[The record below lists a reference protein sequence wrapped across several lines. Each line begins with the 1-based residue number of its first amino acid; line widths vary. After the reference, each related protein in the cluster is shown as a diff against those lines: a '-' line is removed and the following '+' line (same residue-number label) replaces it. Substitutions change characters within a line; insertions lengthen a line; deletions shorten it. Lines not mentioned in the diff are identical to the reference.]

1 MAPEVRSLS
10 EYPPEL
16 FSVICAH
23 VYAAGCPPPTPSL
36 DPVLHAEGDA
46 PTTLPSSYPPACW
59 PESVSKRT
67 LKNLCLVS
75 HAWYEA
81 AKPWLWRK
89 VEVSLPRNWLALVD
103 EITGGE
109 SEESEHEQAAFI
121 LGQTIHAA
129 ETAARV
135 QESADGLAALEL
147 QEKVLRR
154 LSTQAP
160 DGSIPPELLSPL
172 ASREPSPRRLRQ
184 KSKSPARWKLIRSIS
199 DVVRNVMEHE
209 HPGMYGEPLY
219 LRK

>member
-1 MAPEVRSLS
+1 MASEARSLS
-10 EYPPEL
+10 EYPQEL
-16 FSVICAH
+16 YSVICAH
-23 VYAAGCPPPTPSL
+23 VHAAGCLPPTPSL
-36 DPVLHAEGDA
+36 DPVLHTEGDA

-59 PESVSKRT
+59 PESVSKRA
-67 LKNLCLVS
+67 LKNLCLVN
-75 HAWYEA
+75 HDWYEA

-103 EITGGE
+103 EIAGGD
-109 SEESEHEQAAFI
+109 SEESEQEQAAFI
-121 LGQTIHAA
+121 LA

-135 QESADGLAALEL
+135 QESANGLAALEL

-184 KSKSPARWKLIRSIS
+184 KSKSPARWKVIRSIS

-209 HPGMYGEPLY
+209 HPGMYGEPLSLNY
-219 LRK
+219 DRQ

>member
-1 MAPEVRSLS
+1 MGPEARSLR

-16 FSVICAH
+16 YSVICAH
-23 VYAAGCPPPTPSL
+23 VYAAGCHPPTPSL
-36 DPVLHAEGDA
+36 DPILHAEGDA
-46 PTTLPSSYPPACW
+46 PTSLTSSYPPACW

-67 LKNLCLVS
+67 LKNICLVS

-109 SEESEHEQAAFI
+109 SEESEQEQAAFI

-184 KSKSPARWKLIRSIS
+184 KSKSPARWKLMRSIS